1 MCCPPD
7 MAGDLWPHVRPMVG
21 AAFDRTDLG
30 RLSDLDTDV
39 LSGRALLWVVAT
51 DKIEGAGVT
60 RLELTQHS
68 KVCFILAFGG
78 KGPSQELLS
87 TIEQYAK
94 AEGCDSVRWVGR
106 KGWKRKLSDYKEIGV
121 VMERKV

>member
-1 MCCPPD
+1 
-7 MAGDLWPHVRPMVG
+7 MVG

-30 RLSDLDTDV
+30 SLSDLDTDV

-60 RLELTQHS
+60 RLEITQHS
-68 KVCFILAFGG
+68 KVCFIVAFGG
-78 KGPSQELLS
+78 HTRNMELFPA
-87 TIEQYAK
+87 IEEYAR
-94 AEGCDSVRWVGR
+94 AEGCDCVRWVGR
-106 KGWKRKLSDYKEIGV
+106 KGWKRKLPGYREIGV